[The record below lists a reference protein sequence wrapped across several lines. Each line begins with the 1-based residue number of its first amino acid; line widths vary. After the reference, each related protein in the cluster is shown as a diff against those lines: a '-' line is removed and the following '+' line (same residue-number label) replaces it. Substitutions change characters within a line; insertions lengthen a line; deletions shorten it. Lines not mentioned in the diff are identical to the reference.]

1 MDVFLSYNRRDAAQA
16 AAINAWLG
24 SQGVAT
30 FFDQRDLGG
39 GQLFLPDLERRIE
52 HDVQAVAVLVGPAG
66 LGNTQ
71 HYEYQLALTRQAK
84 EPDFPLIPVIL
95 PGTPDWRLPRGFLAL
110 QTWISFAGSD
120 DPQQDP
126 AALQRLLAAIRRQPT
141 DADAIRGTICPYK
154 GLGFFAEEDSAVFF
168 GRDVE
173 AASLH
178 TTLAAHRVAALIGRS
193 GAGKS
198 SLVRAGLLPRLRRKA
213 ETGWG
218 SVWDSLVIRP
228 GAEPLVAL
236 AGALSPPR
244 PEEDHLERYHRLRI
258 QADALRDDQPALFAD
273 MLHHRL
279 GEARLRVDR
288 LLVVVDQAEELFAPP
303 WHLADAAEIA
313 RFHADTE
320 QLIRLLL
327 AAAARGPASVVLTIR
342 SDYFDPLMHSP
353 FGPVLKDTLVQ
364 LGQIGD
370 LRPCIERPA
379 ALVGLRFAP
388 GLVDRIVAEVG
399 PEESNLPL
407 LQHALQ
413 RTWQQARGGVMSDE
427 AYNASGGVEK
437 AINQAA
443 KDCYESLSPEAR
455 AAAKRLFL
463 RLVRPGDG
471 GSHVRIRATVPADA
485 DELRVMEAFAHPD
498 RRLLFV
504 GEQHGHPVV
513 EVAHEA
519 LVRGWD
525 VLRGWVEES
534 RERLRVR
541 DAVRDWRAT
550 AAPGELIPRGTT
562 LLQRA
567 ADLLADPGD
576 VRLDPDL
583 LAYIER
589 SLAAAAAA
597 EAAEAA
603 SLAAEAAIVLQRRHR
618 LLAAVTAVA
627 VLFAGLAATSAWFWR
642 DSVAQREVAV
652 AQRTVADKQR
662 AIAETQRAAAEQ
674 QRAEAEAQRKIAEQ
688 QRAMAETQRQQRASA
703 ETQRKRAESSAAV
716 AQSAANG
723 LIFRIAQGLRNQ
735 SGMSTE
741 TVRKFLDTP
750 LNLLEQM
757 LEASPNDPD
766 VLRLKEV
773 ALNEFATTIGQ
784 AGDTKRQMEMLRQAG
799 TIADQLAEMR
809 PDDVLSQEDVWVSHM
824 KMGDVLADQSNLN
837 GALTSYRGGVA
848 VVERL
853 AAAAPTDARW
863 QRDLSASY
871 DRVGNVLVMQ
881 GVVDGALEAYRA
893 ALAIDENAVAT
904 APDDTVSLQYLSVSH
919 DKVGD
924 VLVERGDLKG
934 ALVSYRS
941 SQRIRERL
949 TATDPGNA
957 GWQRDLSVS
966 HEKMG
971 DVLAAQGDL
980 KDALEAYRAD
990 LAISR
995 RLAESDHANVVWQRD
1010 LSVSND
1016 KIGDILVAQDDLKG
1030 ALETFRVSLAIR
1042 QRLATAD
1049 PGNTELQSD
1058 LSLSHEKIGDVL
1070 EAQADHKDAL
1080 EEYHTR
1086 LAIIQALAGAD
1097 PANAGRQRD
1106 LSVSQERIGDVLEA
1120 EGDHKGALEAYRA
1133 CLIIRQG
1140 LATADPGNAGWQ
1152 RDLSV
1157 NREKI
1162 GDVLAAQGDLN
1173 GALEAYRADLLI
1185 AQHLATADPDNAEWQ
1200 RDLSISLARVADT
1213 LLRQNKPADALP
1225 LAQQALVQRR
1235 AAIARF
1241 QNDPHLAQALPY
1253 YETLVRR
1260 AGGTP

>member
-24 SQGVAT
+24 GQGVAT

-52 HDVQAVAVLVGPAG
+52 HDAQAIAVLVGPAG

-84 EPDFPLIPVIL
+84 DPEFPLIPVIL
-95 PGTPDWRLPRGFLAL
+95 PGTPDWRLPRGFLGL

-126 AALQRLLAAIRRQPT
+126 PALQRLLAAIRRQHT

-168 GRDVE
+168 GRDAE
-173 AASLH
+173 AGALH
-178 TTLAAHRVAALIGRS
+178 ATLAAHRVAALIGRS
-193 GAGKS
+193 GSGKS

-213 ETGWG
+213 DTGWG

-236 AGALSPPR
+236 AGVLSPPR
-244 PEEDHLERYHRLRI
+244 PEEDHLDRYRRLRV
-258 QADALRDDQPALFAD
+258 QADALRGDQPALFAD

-303 WHLADAAEIA
+303 WHLADAAEIS

-364 LGQIGD
+364 LGQIAD
-370 LRPCIERPA
+370 LDPCIERPA

-388 GLVDRIVAEVG
+388 GLVDRIMAEVG

-443 KDCYESLSPEAR
+443 KDCYESLPPESR

-471 GSHVRIRATVPADA
+471 GSHVRIRAAVPEDA
-485 DELRVMEAFAHPD
+485 EEVRVMEAFAHPD

-504 GEQHGHPVV
+504 GEQDGHPVV

-550 AAPGELIPRGTT
+550 AAPGELIPRDTT

-583 LAYIER
+583 LAYIQR

-597 EAAEAA
+597 DAAEAA
-603 SLAAEAAIVLQRRHR
+603 ALAAEAAIVLRRRHR

-652 AQRTVADKQR
+652 AQRTIADEQR
-662 AIAETQRAAAEQ
+662 VIAENQRAAAEQ

-688 QRAMAETQRQQRASA
+688 QRTMAD
-703 ETQRKRAESSAAV
+703 TQRKRAESSAAV

-741 TVRKFLDTP
+741 TVRKILDTA

-757 LEASPNDPD
+757 LEVSPNDPD

-784 AGDTKRQMEMLRQAG
+784 AGDTKRQMEMLRQAS
-799 TIADQLAEMR
+799 TIADQLGVLR
-809 PDDVLSQEDVWVSHM
+809 PNDVLSQEDVWVSHM
-824 KMGDVLADQSNLN
+824 KIGDVMVDQGNLN
-837 GALTSYRGGVA
+837 GALASYRGGIV

-853 AAAAPTDARW
+853 AAAAPDDARW

-871 DRVGNVLVMQ
+871 DRVGNVLVAQ
-881 GVVDGALEAYRA
+881 GGLDGALKAYRA
-893 ALAIDENAVAT
+893 ALAIDEKAVA
-904 APDDTVSLQYLSVSH
+904 AMPDDTGSLQYLSVSH

-924 VLVERGDLKG
+924 VLVARGDLKG
-934 ALVSYRS
+934 ALVTYRA
-941 SQRIRERL
+941 SQALRERL
-949 TATDPGNA
+949 TATDAGNA
-957 GWQRDLSVS
+957 SWQRDLSVS
-966 HEKMG
+966 HEKVG
-971 DVLAAQGDL
+971 NVLAAQGDL
-980 KDALEAYRAD
+980 KGALEAYRAD
-990 LAISR
+990 LAIAQ
-995 RLAESDHANVVWQRD
+995 RLAESDPGNAVWQRD

-1016 KIGDILVAQDDLKG
+1016 KVGDILVAQDDLKG
-1030 ALETFRVSLAIR
+1030 ALETFRASLRIR

-1049 PGNTELQSD
+1049 PGNMGWQSD
-1058 LSLSHEKIGDVL
+1058 LSISHEKIGDVL
-1070 EAQADHKDAL
+1070 EAQGDHKGAL

-1086 LAIIQALAGAD
+1086 FTIIQGLADED
-1097 PANAGRQRD
+1097 PGNAGWQRD

-1120 EGDHKGALEAYRA
+1120 QGDQKGALEAYRS
-1133 CLIIRQG
+1133 CLTIRQS
-1140 LATADPGNAGWQ
+1140 LAAADPGNTGWQ

-1162 GDVLAAQGDLN
+1162 GDVLAAQDDLN

-1185 AQHLATADPDNAEWQ
+1185 AQQLATADPDNAEWQ

-1213 LLRQNKPADALP
+1213 LVRQNKPADALP
-1225 LAQQALVQRR
+1225 LAQQALAQRR
-1235 AAIARF
+1235 AAISRF
-1241 QNDPHLAQALPY
+1241 QNDTRLTQALPY
-1253 YETLVRR
+1253 YENLVKR